1 MTIGASLLL
10 IAVGAILKFAVTATL
25 SGVDL
30 QTIGVVLM
38 VVGAVGLVL
47 GLVLST
53 RRRRIDV
60 VQRTDDPG
68 TPVRRATYGQD
79 DPNNPQ
85 Y

>member
-38 VVGAVGLVL
+38 VVGIVGLVL

-53 RRRRIDV
+53 RRRRVDV
-60 VQRTDDPG
+60 AQPTD
-68 TPVRRATYGQD
+68 TPVRRTYGQD
-79 DPNNPQ
+79 DPNNPP